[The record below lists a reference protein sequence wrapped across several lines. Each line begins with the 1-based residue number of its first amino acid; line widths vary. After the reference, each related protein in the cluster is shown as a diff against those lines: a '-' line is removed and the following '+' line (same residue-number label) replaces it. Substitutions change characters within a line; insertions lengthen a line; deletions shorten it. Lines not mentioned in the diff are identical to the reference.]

1 MAGPFSNDLR
11 ERVAVAVAE
20 GRSCRFVAE
29 LFHVSPSSV
38 SRWSQRRRTTG
49 SAAAKPMGGVRR
61 NALGDHRDWL
71 RDRIKQ
77 KPDLTLRALKSEL
90 VVRGASVSIWVIW
103 KFCVS
108 EGFSFKKT
116 ISGARPACGGRN
128 GLRYRSEGSGRWLFG
143 GMTPQKNVAHGLL
156 RTCMW

>member
-1 MAGPFSNDLR
+1 
-11 ERVAVAVAE
+11 
-20 GRSCRFVAE
+20 
-29 LFHVSPSSV
+29 
-38 SRWSQRRRTTG
+38 
-49 SAAAKPMGGVRR
+49 MGGVRR